1 MSLICTVSRA
11 LSVLQNL
18 RVSVTLHVTSR
29 IDLRSITLVCSI
41 FHVTEWAQPKAAV
54 DAWAWP
60 AAQVY
65 KIMVLDAEN
74 ANAWHNA

>member
-60 AAQVY
+60 AAKVY